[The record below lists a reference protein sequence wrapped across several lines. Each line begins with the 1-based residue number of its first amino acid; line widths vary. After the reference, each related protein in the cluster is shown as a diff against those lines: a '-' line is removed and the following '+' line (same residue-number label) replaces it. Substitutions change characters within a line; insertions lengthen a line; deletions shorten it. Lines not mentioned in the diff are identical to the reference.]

1 MTDYE
6 NISLIEKLDDGT
18 MNVLMKDGIRAY
30 IEIRRLEAAFKASI
44 YRLREGESPGGGK
57 LIKEVTHNSGLQE
70 CARTAIGWLNE
81 NPVAVSGPKE
91 IKKDV
96 RMK

>member
-1 MTDYE
+1 MGDYK
-6 NISLIEKLDDGT
+6 NISRIDKLDDGT
-18 MNVLMKDGIRAY
+18 MNIFMKNGIRAY

-44 YRLREGESPGGGK
+44 YRLREGEAGTGGK
-57 LIKEVTHNSGLQE
+57 LIKELTHMEGVQE
-70 CARTAIGWLNE
+70 CALDAIGWVDE
-81 NPVAVSGPKE
+81 NPLAEGPEE